1 MSLAFMLFVQAAAAP
16 AAPPPPPSAGLL
28 RIDFD
33 LGRYRPVGDASASC
47 PGAGADPGE
56 VVVCGR
62 RRQGGAY
69 PFAQWARTFATGPLV
84 AEIGVGGNMR
94 GDVHVESVAMDR
106 GAVSNRIMV
115 RLTVPF

>member
-1 MSLAFMLFVQAAAAP
+1 MYLGFMLFVQAAAAP

-33 LGRYRPVGDASASC
+33 LGRYRPPDGGSDSC
-47 PGAGADPGE
+47 PGAGAGPGE

-62 RRQGGAY
+62 RRQGGTY
-69 PFAQWARTFATGPLV
+69 PFAEWARTFATRPLV
-84 AEIGVGGNMR
+84 AEIGVAGNMR
-94 GDVHVESVAMDR
+94 GDIHVESVAMDR
-106 GAVSNRIMV
+106 GAVSNRVMV